1 MKTTEDGP
9 LPQSTPA
16 RSGSPDPVTS
26 SNLVPSVKIKTILV
40 PVDFSRPSMAALDY
54 AVALTK
60 KFGAAIHVV
69 HVSEPD
75 EASQIPGAGHLM
87 RETAVSL
94 AVVGEQLSQTHQAGL
109 SLFWPDN
116 CHVRSGRP
124 YQEIC
129 DLAREI
135 NADLIV
141 LATRGHTGVKRIL
154 LGSTA
159 ERVVRFAPCPVLV
172 VRWRLQKAGTDD
184 GEKVSTRELRIR
196 KILVPIDFSQRS
208 MAGAIY
214 AALWAKTFGATLSLF
229 HVFPPAMPVM
239 LDKASANF
247 PGKDAPDL
255 ANARLEMEAFA
266 KLDFLR
272 DAKCQTEIRTGS
284 PVDQICGETSRPD
297 VDLTVISTHGRT
309 GLEHVLMGS
318 VAEQVVRYAEC
329 PVLVV
334 PSREAATAE

>member
-1 MKTTEDGP
+1 MKTTED
-9 LPQSTPA
+9 LPPQETAGTSRT
-16 RSGSPDPVTS
+16 SPDPVINFVS
-26 SNLVPSVKIKTILV
+26 PIKIKTILV

-69 HVSEPD
+69 HVTESD
-75 EASQIPGAGHLM
+75 EVSQIPGAGHLM

-94 AVVGEQLSQTHQAGL
+94 SVVSEQLSQAHQTGL

-159 ERVVRFAPCPVLV
+159 ERVARFAPCPVLV
-172 VRWRLQKAGTDD
+172 VRWRLQKAGADD
-184 GEKVSTRELRIR
+184 GEKVSTAELRVR

-208 MAGAIY
+208 MAGAMQ
-214 AALWAKTFGATLSLF
+214 AAFWARTFEATLILF
-229 HVFPPAMPVM
+229 HVFPPAMPVV
-239 LDKASANF
+239 LDKASANL
-247 PGKDAPDL
+247 PGKDATDL

-284 PVDQICGETSRPD
+284 PVDQICGETTRPD
-297 VDLTVISTHGRT
+297 VDLAVISTHGRS
-309 GLEHVLMGS
+309 GMEHLLMGS

-334 PSREAATAE
+334 PSRKAAIGQ